1 MIEYK
6 KANILKADTEA
17 VINTVNC
24 VGVMGRG
31 IALQFKNAFP
41 ENFRAYEAAC
51 KRREVQV
58 GKMFVFETGSL
69 TNPRYIINFPTKRH
83 WRDKSQIDD
92 IESGLLDLV
101 KEIQARNIRSV
112 SIPPLGCGLG
122 GLKWD
127 DVRPRI
133 EAALSAIP
141 NLDVVIFEP
150 NDTLEQ
156 AYSFGSKADPVMT
169 AGRAALLVLMGRY
182 LAGFM
187 DTGITLLEVHKLLY
201 FLQEAGEPLRL
212 KYVKALY
219 GPYAENLRHVLRNME
234 GHFISGYKN
243 QDNPKQELELMP
255 NSFEKAESFLSDKPE
270 THARQ
275 KRVAELVEGFETA
288 FGLELLAS
296 VHWVVCREGA
306 QTIDEIIKSVHAWN
320 TRKQQFS
327 ANQIRIT
334 EQTLREKG
342 WFY

>member
-1 MIEYK
+1 M
-6 KANILKADTEA
+6 N
-17 VINTVNC
+17 
-24 VGVMGRG
+24 
-31 IALQFKNAFP
+31 NA
-41 ENFRAYEAAC
+41 
-51 KRREVQV
+51 
-58 GKMFVFETGSL
+58 
-69 TNPRYIINFPTKRH
+69 
-83 WRDKSQIDD
+83 
-92 IESGLLDLV
+92 
-101 KEIQARNIRSV
+101 
-112 SIPPLGCGLG
+112 
-122 GLKWD
+122 
-127 DVRPRI
+127 RI
-133 EAALSAIP
+133 Y
-141 NLDVVIFEP
+141 EP